1 MHLLA
6 LVTAEPFR
14 STHGRFFEVY
24 AGQVEPL
31 PGAIIVVAR
40 NHVAVR
46 HLVAVA
52 VSWLVA
58 LVV

>member
-6 LVTAEPFR
+6 FVAAEPFR
-14 STHGRFFEVY
+14 STYGRFFKVY
-24 AGQVEPL
+24 AGQVEPF
-31 PGAIIVVAR
+31 PWAIIVVAR
-40 NHVAVR
+40 NHIAVR

-58 LVV
+58 LLV